1 MTSII
6 VKSDLRNVAVAAAA
20 HAGGSWST
28 LDMSTLRE
36 VGACADYLSDLEPFV
51 VQGDTFASLD
61 PAADTPATAKQ
72 RSAKRRY
79 VLASFIRVARK
90 QLQDDT
96 LDLRAY
102 FADIDDKGTRGY
114 VVERVK

>member
-1 MTSII
+1 MPSII
-6 VKSDLRNVAVAAAA
+6 AKTDLRNVASAAAA

-28 LDMSTLRE
+28 LDMALLNK
-36 VGACADYLSDLEPFV
+36 VGACADYLADLEPFI

-90 QLQDDT
+90 QLQNDT
-96 LDLRAY
+96 IDLRAY
-102 FADIDDKGTRGY
+102 FADIDENGTRGY